1 MKKARLSITTA
12 SLLATMASKKKLR
25 LSNRHPATASTER
38 TRSSSSIQNQRAE
51 LQLLLATKAGQ
62 EQSMNAPSSSAK
74 KPHLASTA
82 GQGYFIFTAEGER
95 RTGRREDIDE
105 DGATPR
111 LPSLRPSEQRESKQ
125 QPKRD
130 RDLAA
135 EISTTASSTGHPPKT
150 VATATNY
157 QRKL

>member
-1 MKKARLSITTA
+1 MKKGRLCITTA

-25 LSNRHPATASTER
+25 LSNRQPVAASTER
-38 TRSSSSIQNQRAE
+38 TRSSASIQNQRAE

-95 RTGRREDIDE
+95 RTGRREDIFVY
-105 DGATPR
+105 A
-111 LPSLRPSEQRESKQ
+111 QF
-125 QPKRD
+125 
-130 RDLAA
+130 
-135 EISTTASSTGHPPKT
+135 STRTHTTYNIVRWFSYLGLSTILLSIALTPKT
-150 VATATNY
+150 
-157 QRKL
+157 R